1 MNSKRNKQTV
11 VYIVLT
17 ENTSFGQVFLDI
29 IHHPHLIDCI
39 PDSRSDL
46 NLTCSL
52 KKKKKIFFIMK
63 GYASFNRSLLVIHFK
78 YSSVYMIFLKSLS
91 QPPNN
96 HKFVFCESLSIL

>member
-52 KKKKKIFFIMK
+52 KKKKNFFIVK
-63 GYASFNRSLLVIHFK
+63 GYTSFYRSLLVIHFK
-78 YSSVYMIFLKSLS
+78 YSSVYMIFL
-91 QPPNN
+91 
-96 HKFVFCESLSIL
+96 ESLTILTPQQP